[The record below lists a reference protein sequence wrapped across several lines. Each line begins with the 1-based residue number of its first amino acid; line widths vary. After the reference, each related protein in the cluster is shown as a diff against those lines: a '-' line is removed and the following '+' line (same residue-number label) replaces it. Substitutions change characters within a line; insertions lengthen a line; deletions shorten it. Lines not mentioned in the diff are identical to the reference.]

1 MPKAASSAIPA
12 PVPPRAMHP
21 LLLTASCLL
30 AAAAML
36 CRNSQGELLIHAV
49 FADLLVLPLAHC
61 WIRARSN
68 SVTPGSIRNIAD
80 LAILV
85 ALSVTTIVVCILK
98 RSLEPSL
105 IILGGYLIGTTC
117 LDASDRLYS
126 RIVDALHDPRRLV
139 RVIAPPWLLCILIAA
154 ILLALPIATQSG
166 VADYRHNFVSHIVG
180 SAHSAVSA
188 ACLTGTFTLDFANDY
203 TRFGQIVIV
212 LLTQISGLAFAA
224 VGLSLVR
231 PLLLRPPSL
240 KTVLSSAVL
249 LQLAGCAVLVTAW
262 RSEDASTIVEKCWW
276 SIVHAG
282 SAMWNTSI
290 TMRPD
295 GIATYIVDR
304 RVFLT
309 ITTLAIAGSLGIPI
323 LYELLAGK
331 SSPNSESNVRLGR
344 IATFDAFA
352 AFILL
357 LLTSA
362 ALFYLEHPAS
372 VLGAHRPPLPFEPSV
387 NQPAMVDS
395 RGAPWVLAVL
405 VSATIRSAGLQ
416 SIPASIGTLSWGAY
430 GLILASMFVGGS
442 VAGTAG
448 GIRTS
453 MFGLF
458 FTASSKKER
467 APIPGKQNLGSL
479 RQLLFTRVL
488 MGVGLWI
495 VFNLAGTVLLG
506 ATTNAD
512 RYDTAFEAIAAINNV
527 GMTTGLSTH
536 LTTNGR
542 LVAIILMLTGRLWPL
557 FFWAGTIAKIIEYR
571 PLRQST
577 D

>member
-1 MPKAASSAIPA
+1 MPKAATSAISPQ
-12 PVPPRAMHP
+12 VPPRAMHS
-21 LLLTASCLL
+21 LLLPASCLL
-30 AAAAML
+30 AAVALL
-36 CRNSQGELLIHAV
+36 CRNSHGELLIHAV
-49 FADLLVLPLAHC
+49 FADLLVLPLLYA
-61 WIRARSN
+61 WFRARN
-68 SVTPGSIRNIAD
+68 IPKAVGSTRSIID
-80 LAILV
+80 LAIL
-85 ALSVTTIVVCILK
+85 IVVILTGLVLCIVK
-98 RSLEPSL
+98 RSPEPAL
-105 IILGGYLIGTTC
+105 IATGGYLLGTTC
-117 LDASDRLYS
+117 LDALARVCSKAQ
-126 RIVDALHDPRRLV
+126 DALHAPLHLV
-139 RVIAPPWLLCILIAA
+139 RIILPSWLICILIVA
-154 ILLALPIATQSG
+154 ILLALPIATHSG
-166 VADYRHNFVSHIVG
+166 VADYRHNFVSHVVG

-188 ACLTGTFTLDFANDY
+188 ACLIGTFTLDFANDY

-212 LLTQISGLAFAA
+212 LLTQLSGFAFAA

-240 KTVLSSAVL
+240 KTVMTTALV
-249 LQLAGCAVLVTAW
+249 LQLAGCAVLVSAW
-262 RSEDASTIVEKCWW
+262 RNEDASTLIEKCWW

-282 SAMWNTSI
+282 SAMWNSGI
-290 TMRPD
+290 TMRTD
-295 GIATYIVDR
+295 GIATYFVDR

-309 ITTLAIAGSLGIPI
+309 ISTLAIAGSLGIPI

-331 SSPNSESNVRLGR
+331 SLPNSASNIRLGR

-372 VLGAHRPPLPFEPSV
+372 VLGAHRPPIPFEPSV

-416 SIPASIGTLSWGAY
+416 SIPASIGTLSWGSY

-453 MFGLF
+453 MFGLI
-458 FTASSKKER
+458 FTASSEKER
-467 APIPGKQNLGSL
+467 ASSPRKQQPGSL
-479 RQLLFTRVL
+479 RKLLFSRVL

-495 VFNLAGTVLLG
+495 VFNLAGTALLS

-542 LVAIILMLTGRLWPL
+542 LVAIILMLTGRIWPL
-557 FFWAGTIAKIIEYR
+557 YFWANTISKIMDR
-571 PLRQST
+571 RTLKQST
-577 D
+577 E